1 MRSKFEVQMDS
12 SYKCAV
18 VSIIILE
25 HYLKLQSFLSIIYG
39 NIAKKLYLTWTPLA
53 TDLTMFRL
61 FPTIVLF
68 IFLYSDIVL
77 SNYLIAIS
85 AQ

>member
-1 MRSKFEVQMDS
+1 MDIT
-12 SYKCAV
+12 YKCAV
-18 VSIIILE
+18 VLIIILG
-25 HYLKLQSFLSIIYG
+25 HNMKLQPFLSIIYG
-39 NIAKKLYLTWTPLA
+39 DITKKLYLTWTPLA

-61 FPTIVLF
+61 FPAIGLF